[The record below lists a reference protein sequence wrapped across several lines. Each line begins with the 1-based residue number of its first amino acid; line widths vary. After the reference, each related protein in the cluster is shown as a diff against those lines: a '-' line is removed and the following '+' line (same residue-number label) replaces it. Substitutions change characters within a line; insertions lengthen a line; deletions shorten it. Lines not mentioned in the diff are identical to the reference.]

1 MITKK
6 HHRSCLHTL
15 LISSFTPFFLLFLSF
30 LLGLFSC
37 LLAFHLSPS
46 SSFFTFSY
54 YMRNKLSDSTLVVY
68 IISAAIY
75 GGGGMVVLLLMWRG
89 CKKKLNRWIA
99 LLGLF
104 GVDFLAGFW
113 LAYSG
118 LAIGHKFS

>member
-1 MITKK
+1 MIAIKN
-6 HHRSCLHTL
+6 HRSCLHTL
-15 LISSFTPFFLLFLSF
+15 LISPSIPFFLLFVSF

-37 LLAFHLSPS
+37 LLASHLRPS
-46 SSFFTFSY
+46 SSFFTFSG

-68 IISAAIY
+68 MISGAIY

-104 GVDFLAGFW
+104 GVDFLGGFW

-118 LAIGHKFS
+118 LAVGHKFS